1 MADENKVRE
10 CPFTFVIP
18 SAQRGSVSSTALI
31 RPGQRSPEW
40 IIASEWHH
48 LGFSFNRDRSGE
60 GSRIDIWVM
69 SGYHWDQV
77 RLGFKIK
84 PLCCPGYL
92 LQRHTCCASCC
103 DAHICAICCMLLFFF
118 RVKMSACAC
127 RGQEKKKRGYKF
139 IVAVFYKRL
148 QRIAVSLWFSTGT
161 SRRTQCVCACRIKGN
176 GL

>member
-92 LQRHTCCASCC
+92 LQRHTHAARHAVMRTSAQSVVC
-103 DAHICAICCMLLFFF
+103 FFF
-118 RVKMSACAC
+118 FLESKCQHVHVGAR
-127 RGQEKKKRGYKF
+127 RRKKGARSLELQCFTNGYSE
-139 IVAVFYKRL
+139 L
-148 QRIAVSLWFSTGT
+148 Q
-161 SRRTQCVCACRIKGN
+161 
-176 GL
+176 